1 MALEVVPDEF
11 DEPAPEA
18 PAELQVSGRRLWDAA
33 LDGQQFDVHE
43 ELLLMEACRTVD
55 LLDRLAAEAA
65 TGPLTVVNQK
75 GDRITNPV
83 VVEAR
88 QQKLVLARL
97 LASLRMPSG
106 ESGERPQRRGAAR
119 GSYGVRRAV

>member
-1 MALEVVPDEF
+1 MGLEVVPDEY

-18 PAELQVSGRRLWDAA
+18 PAELGVSGRRLWDAA
-33 LDGQQFDVHE
+33 LADQEFDVHE

-65 TGPLTVVNQK
+65 TGELTVMNQK
-75 GDRITNPV
+75 GDRIANPV

-97 LASLRMPSG
+97 LASLRLPSG
-106 ESGERPQRRGAAR
+106 EAGERPQRRGAAR
-119 GSYGVRRAV
+119 GSYGVRRVV